1 MMKRKKYSRSDK
13 IFRAALFIVMLL
25 FSISYILLLVW
36 MIFGSMRSVSNFNK
50 HPFNLFDITLGS
62 IKKNYNRAFT
72 YKAYGTTAM
81 PAMIRNSAIYVAGT
95 VFLAVLFPNITGYI
109 VAKYKFRLNGF
120 ITNLAIV
127 TMVIPTIGS
136 VTTTYRFLDSLKL
149 LNTFYG
155 VFLMSAGGFGFGFL
169 LFRNFYEAIPW
180 EYAESAFLDGAS
192 NWKVFVKIMAPQAR
206 PIIVSIAIVTFIS
219 CWNDYYTPYIY
230 LNDFPTVAYG
240 LNAIYSKYSSSMPY
254 VFAAMT
260 FTTGVVLI
268 VFCAFSKMIMN
279 SMSAGGLKG

>member
-1 MMKRKKYSRSDK
+1 MARKQYKTSDRVFRS
-13 IFRAALFIVMLL
+13 ILFTVMLI
-25 FSISYILLLVW
+25 FSISYILLLIW
-36 MIFGSMRSVSNFNK
+36 MVFGSLRSVSNFNK
-50 HPFNLFDITLGS
+50 YPFRIFDMTMES
-62 IKKNYNRAFT
+62 IKKNYNKAFT

-81 PAMIRNSAIYVAGT
+81 PTMIKNSAIYVAGT
-95 VFLAVLFPNITGYI
+95 VLLAVLFPNIAGYI
-109 VAKYKFRLNGF
+109 VAKYKFKLNGF

-136 VTTTYRFLDSLKL
+136 VTTTYRFLDSINL

-169 LFRNFYEAIPW
+169 LFRNFYAAIPW

-192 NWKVFVKIMAPQAR
+192 NWRVFISIMAPQAR
-206 PIIVSIAIVTFIS
+206 PIIVSIAIVSFIS
-219 CWNDYYTPYIY
+219 CWNDYYTPYMF
-230 LNDFPTVAYG
+230 LNEYPTVAYG
-240 LNAIYSKYSSSMPY
+240 LNAIYTKYSTSMPY

-260 FTTGVVLI
+260 FTTGVVLV
-268 VFCAFSKMIMN
+268 VFCCFSKTIMN